1 MYKPVKLILPETIC
15 RICKINVGLCHTDGL
30 CQSRPY
36 RVQSARRR
44 AGAAGFEPANIRVK
58 AACVRTDFTI
68 PQYIYVRHFVCAA
81 RNKRNP
87 ARNLFC
93 FIGKGTAYLLKDS
106 VVVVPQQE
114 GAGADSVFRIREK
127 FICCG

>member
-44 AGAAGFEPANIRVK
+44 AGATGFEPADIRVK

-68 PQYIYVRHFVCAA
+68 PQYFMCGTLCVPHERKEILPETCSASS
-81 RNKRNP
+81 
-87 ARNLFC
+87 
-93 FIGKGTAYLLKDS
+93 GKE
-106 VVVVPQQE
+106 QHI
-114 GAGADSVFRIREK
+114 F
-127 FICCG
+127 